1 VSHQKTI
8 IGIVGGVGPYAGLD
22 LAKKIFDNTDARY
35 DQEHLDVLLVNS
47 PRLIDDR
54 SAYILAVRDGKV
66 SIDPATDPA
75 NPGRG
80 IVACIRKL
88 AAAGAE
94 VVGVPCNTAHSP
106 LIFDVIER
114 QVAVQLPGIQLLHL
128 VRETVAAVCDIL
140 PQGGTIGLL
149 ATPGT
154 YASGVYQMHMEEAD
168 LCGTYRF
175 LEPDEEGKR
184 RVRDAIYDTGYG
196 IKAKSA
202 PVTFRAID
210 YLTAEVWRLHER
222 GVNAVIMGCT
232 EIPLA
237 LDCRAFPFPLID
249 PAIALARA
257 LICAAGLTRLRT
269 LQPAATLPPD
279 MRRPWATVVRHSP
292 PASPH
297 SPSVATTSAG

>member
-1 VSHQKTI
+1 MKI

-22 LAKKIFDNTDARY
+22 LAKKIFDNTEARH
-35 DQEHLDVLLVNS
+35 DQEHLDVLLINS

-54 SAYILAVRDGKV
+54 SAYILAVRSGKV
-66 SIDPATDPA
+66 CIDPATDPA

-88 AAAGAE
+88 AAVGAE

-106 LIFDVIER
+106 LIFDVVER
-114 QVAVQLPGIQLLHL
+114 ELAVQLPSIQLLHL
-128 VRETVAAVCDIL
+128 VRATVAAVCECL

-154 YASGVYQMHMEEAD
+154 YASGVYQTHVEDAD
-168 LCGTYRF
+168 MCGTFRL
-175 LEPDEEGKR
+175 LEPDEAGKR
-184 RVRDAIYDTGYG
+184 RVRDAIYDPGYG

-202 PVTFRAID
+202 PVTPRAID
-210 YLTAEVWRLHER
+210 YLTTEVWQLNER
-222 GVNAVIMGCT
+222 GANAVIMGCT

-237 LDCRAFPFPLID
+237 LDCHAFPFPLID

-257 LICAAGLTRLRT
+257 LICAAAPTRLRT
-269 LQPAATLPPD
+269 RQPAATLPPS
-279 MRRPWATVVRHSP
+279 MQP
-292 PASPH
+292 PRA
-297 SPSVATTSAG
+297 A